1 MCTFHLL
8 EYTLNPKRLAIYYS
22 LTYFHELWII
32 DQNINDE
39 NRIQFSGLG
48 GQLIFPRDKKKLVV
62 KLDEC

>member
-1 MCTFHLL
+1 M
-8 EYTLNPKRLAIYYS
+8 
-22 LTYFHELWII
+22 I

-62 KLDEC
+62 KSDEC